1 MTIPQNC
8 HVRNCLVKQ
17 LRHKLHDFLISFN
30 GILEINDTGY
40 FGVLFFGA
48 VFPRIRGTRCNI
60 IQPCQRL
67 FAVNYF
73 KIIFPLIAQ
82 TEKFPETAFTQVVI

>member
-1 MTIPQNC
+1 M
-8 HVRNCLVKQ
+8 KQ
-17 LRHKLHDFLISFN
+17 LRHKLHGFLVSFN
-30 GILEINDTGY
+30 KILETDDTGY
-40 FGVLFFGA
+40 FGVFFGT

-73 KIIFPLIAQ
+73 KTVFPLIAQ